1 MTGRPRLNQPSVETP
16 TAEAG
21 PTSSSQMLADFSLLP
36 ITAAQS
42 ETKTNLS
49 FQFTQQDLKRAM
61 KEGRKGEK
69 VSFITLEQ
77 ASDAS

>member
-1 MTGRPRLNQPSVETP
+1 MTGRPRLNQPSVETS

-21 PTSSSQMLADFSLLP
+21 PTSSSQMLADFSLFP
-36 ITAAQS
+36 IASAQS

-49 FQFTQQDLKRAM
+49 FRFTQQDLKRAM
-61 KEGRKGEK
+61 KEGRKWEK